1 MTTSD
6 YPQPQPQAQS
16 QPTNV
21 GYPQVVMSQPLP
33 HSAMAIAGLVLGI
46 IGLLTSFLPII
57 NNISFILGILGLV
70 FAAIGMTGCL
80 RGKRT
85 GKGMAIA
92 ALVLNILTVV
102 VVLASQAA
110 MSAAIDGAQKAFEGA
125 AAVSS
130 TAVAVSAAG
139 QSSTDQPAST
149 SSSTTDLPLG
159 TEVTLS
165 DGLVI
170 SVDSVTNGLQ
180 DYDGSPASEIRVTY
194 RNDGTA
200 DATFNMIDWKVQDTQ
215 GVVDSAT
222 IFLLQ
227 DYDGSPASEIRV
239 TYRNDGTADATF
251 NMIDWKVQDTQGVV
265 DSATIFLQG
274 TDELHSGT
282 LVPGGTVSG
291 TVYFDGD
298 AVKVLYYSSLF
309 SSTAAA
315 TWVVD

>member
-1 MTTSD
+1 MTTND
-6 YPQPQPQAQS
+6 YPQP

-57 NNISFILGILGLV
+57 NNLSFILGILGLV
-70 FAAIGMTGCL
+70 FAAVGMTGCL

-110 MSAAIDGAQKAFEGA
+110 MSAAIDGAQKALEGA

-130 TAVAVSAAG
+130 TAVAISAAG
-139 QSSTDQPAST
+139 QSSADQPTST

-170 SVDSVTNGLQ
+170 SVDSVTNGLE
-180 DYDGSPASEIRVTY
+180 DYDGSPVSEIRVTY

-200 DATFNMIDWKVQDTQ
+200 DA
-215 GVVDSAT
+215 S
-222 IFLLQ
+222 
-227 DYDGSPASEIRV
+227 
-239 TYRNDGTADATF
+239 F

>member
-1 MTTSD
+1 MTTYDS
-6 YPQPQPQAQS
+6 PQPQPQPQS
-16 QPTNV
+16 TDA
-21 GYPQVVMSQPLP
+21 GYARAAVPAPVP

-46 IGLLTSFLPII
+46 IGLLTSFLPIV

-70 FAAIGMTGCL
+70 FAAVGMAGCL

-85 GKGMAIA
+85 GKAMAIA

-110 MSAAIDGAQKAFEGA
+110 MSAAIDGAQKALEGA

-130 TAVAVSAAG
+130 TAVAVSTAG
-139 QSSTDQPAST
+139 QSSTDQPADA

-165 DGLVI
+165 NDLVI

-180 DYDGSPASEIRVTY
+180 DYDGSPVSEIRVTY

-200 DATFNMIDWKVQDTQ
+200 DASFNMIDWKVQDTQ

-222 IFLLQ
+222 IYL
-227 DYDGSPASEIRV
+227 E
-239 TYRNDGTADATF
+239 
-251 NMIDWKVQDTQGVV
+251 
-265 DSATIFLQG
+265 G

-309 SSTAAA
+309 SSSAAA
-315 TWVVD
+315 TWVVS